1 MKTWERFGECVDK
14 LRVIPRALLLLYT
27 WQAWRVAEWAMSLHD
42 LTGGQAAFVS
52 TVWGVYPLLLN
63 FYMANGTDWQRNK
76 TTSTATVTTT
86 GPP

>member
-1 MKTWERFGECVDK
+1 MKNWERWGAGVDK

-27 WQAWRVAEWAMSLHD
+27 WQAWRVAEWAMSLKD

-63 FYMANGTDWQRNK
+63 FYMQNGTSWEQGGK
-76 TTSTATVTTT
+76 QPSVTASATVTS
-86 GPP
+86 